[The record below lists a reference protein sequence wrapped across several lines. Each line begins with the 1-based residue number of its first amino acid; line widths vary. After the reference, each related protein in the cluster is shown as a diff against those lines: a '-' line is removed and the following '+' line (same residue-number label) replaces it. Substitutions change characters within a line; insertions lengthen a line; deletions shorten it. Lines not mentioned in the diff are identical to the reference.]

1 MTGSSV
7 NSQAQAAEQQNQ
19 NTAQQYAAQ
28 QQAAALAGLNQ
39 YIKSNPSP
47 ASTAKPITGPSFAAP
62 KTMGGGVASGGNPGA
77 APNMAMAQGMPVNG
91 PGPGG
96 AMPTQ
101 GGAMPA
107 QGSAN
112 TNAQSVSPQMQAL
125 IAQLMQAQS
134 PPKPAG

>member
-7 NSQAQAAEQQNQ
+7 NTQAQAAEQQNQ

-77 APNMAMAQGMPVNG
+77 APNMA
-91 PGPGG
+91 
-96 AMPTQ
+96 
-101 GGAMPA
+101 PA
-107 QGSAN
+107 QGTPVNPGQAG
-112 TNAQSVSPQMQAL
+112 APQGQPTQNIPPQLQAM